1 MFFAEKFQCPNKEDH
16 VYFRFGEKLELQ
28 HEFDTLL
35 VGSLENGKI
44 LKSKRYGQGFLE
56 YGDDFKG
63 ETNWDIEL
71 PGFNDAVYNWETFES
86 NTFFLLFTTDSSDT
100 KYGFDLRLTCQ
111 KPITVKGMFKRNQC
125 DV

>member
-35 VGSLENGKI
+35 VGSLENGRI

-56 YGDDFKG
+56 YGDDFMGLPNDQTYVYLYKNDVKTISHSIG
-63 ETNWDIEL
+63 LETTI
-71 PGFNDAVYNWETFES
+71 
-86 NTFFLLFTTDSSDT
+86 
-100 KYGFDLRLTCQ
+100 
-111 KPITVKGMFKRNQC
+111 
-125 DV
+125 

>member
-1 MFFAEKFQCPNKEDH
+1 MTPTTLTINLKAFFSTHNYLNDIFFAEKFQCPNKEDY
-16 VYFRFGEKLELQ
+16 VYFRFGDKLELQ

-56 YGDDFKG
+56 YGDDFMG
-63 ETNWDIEL
+63 L
-71 PGFNDAVYNWETFES
+71 PNDQTYVCLYKN
-86 NTFFLLFTTDSSDT
+86 
-100 KYGFDLRLTCQ
+100 
-111 KPITVKGMFKRNQC
+111 